1 MSANAYVIRDSA
13 TMLRRNFRHVARY
26 PSVSLLVV
34 SVPVIILLLF
44 VYVFGGTLGAGLGP
58 VTDGRAAHLD
68 YVVPGILLMAVAGG
82 SQGTAISVAMDMT
95 EGIIARFRT
104 MGIARSSVLL
114 GHVLGSTIQTVAGVA
129 VVVGVAVLIGFSP
142 NATVVEWI
150 AAVGV
155 LTMIAFAITWLS
167 LALGL
172 FPKTVEAASNLPM
185 PLILLPFL
193 SSGFVPTESMPAGM
207 QWFAENQPFTP
218 FIETVRGLLMGTPIG
233 NSAWFTL
240 AWCAG
245 ITALGAWWALRLYER
260 PLRTRTA

>member
-13 TMLRRNFRHVARY
+13 TMLRRNFRHFARY

-58 VTDGRAAHLD
+58 VAGGRAAYLD

-114 GHVLGSTIQTVAGVA
+114 GHVLGSTIQTVAGLA
-129 VVVGVAVLIGFSP
+129 VVVGVALLIGFSP
-142 NATVVEWI
+142 DATIVEWV
-150 AAVGV
+150 AAAGV
-155 LTMIAFAITWLS
+155 LSIITFAITWLS
-167 LALGL
+167 VALGL

-207 QWFAENQPFTP
+207 AWFAEHQPFTP

-233 NSAWFTL
+233 NSGWLTT
-240 AWCAG
+240 AWCAA
-245 ITALGAWWALRLYER
+245 ITVVGWRWAMKLYER
-260 PLRTRTA
+260 PPRTRDA